1 MSGEREKIKMER
13 GSEGERGKEGL
24 GQIEPFHRIRGK
36 DGAKEEGDG
45 E

>member
-1 MSGEREKIKMER
+1 MSGEREKVKIERGMER
-13 GSEGERGKEGL
+13 ERKEGL
-24 GQIEPFHRIRGK
+24 GQIEPFPRIRGE